1 MSNQSSQFFNQAKD
15 AGQSAQ
21 EALQGVAETQFKI
34 LQQLGDVQRKVLGQ
48 AAEATRTQLQLMS
61 KMNNPREFATA
72 QADLIKEYGQ
82 KYVDSINET
91 VRVMSQAWEEYG
103 GRVEGMK
110 SAAGDMQEASRAA
123 AQEGKESSNGGKKAP
138 SSKKSS

>member
-1 MSNQSSQFFNQAKD
+1 MSNQDSQFFNQVKGAS
-15 AGQSAQ
+15 QSAQ
-21 EALQGVAETQFKI
+21 EALQGMAATQFKI
-34 LQQLGDVQRKVLGQ
+34 LQQLGDVQRNVLGQ
-48 AAEATRTQLQLMS
+48 AAEATQAQLQLIG

-72 QADLIKEYGQ
+72 QADLVKEYGQ

-91 VRVMSQAWEEYG
+91 VRVISQAWEEYG
-103 GRVEGMK
+103 GRVGGMK
-110 SAAGDMQEASRAA
+110 AAAGDMQEASRTA